1 MLFNSPEFI
10 FIFLPVVLIVYFAL
24 NKMRLIKISQT
35 WLLMASLYFYSAWNI
50 NFLPVIVTSILFNYS
65 IGTTLTG
72 TFKLKIDKKLLLTFG
87 IVGNLAIL
95 CYYKYFNFII
105 DNINAV
111 FHQNFNTM
119 NILMP
124 LAISFFTFQQIAYLV
139 DSYNEKTKDYDFLYC
154 ALFITFFPK
163 LFGRL

>member
-1 MLFNSPEFI
+1 MLFNSSEFI

-50 NFLPVIVTSILFNYS
+50 YFLPVIVTSILFNYS

-72 TFKLKIDKKLLLTFG
+72 SFKLKISKKFLLTFG
-87 IVGNLAIL
+87 LVGNLAIL

-105 DNINAV
+105 DNIGLSCG
-111 FHQNFNTM
+111 HG
-119 NILMP
+119 
-124 LAISFFTFQQIAYLV
+124 
-139 DSYNEKTKDYDFLYC
+139 
-154 ALFITFFPK
+154 K
-163 LFGRL
+163 LI